1 MASPIG
7 GPWKRPRSI
16 PNQMIMGNENSD
28 RVVDNHMER
37 RLHAGIGKDNYAYKT
52 VIAANGLE
60 SLARVKGRFFNAG
73 ACARGL
79 PEFCP
84 TADHERSWGRNRT
97 SLRDFASACNSYE
110 MCNLKKVW
118 VGLKIRRYLVLWGF
132 NSPSRHQHYPHLFE

>member
-1 MASPIG
+1 MHDLPYLRLDLSDFSLT
-7 GPWKRPRSI
+7 PRDGISDWRSLEATAFDPE
-16 PNQMIMGNENSD
+16 PNDHGQHENSD

-37 RLHAGIGKDNYAYKT
+37 RLHAGIAKDNYAYKT

-84 TADHERSWGRNRT
+84 TADHERSWEGTERH
-97 SLRDFASACNSYE
+97 SEISQ
-110 MCNLKKVW
+110 
-118 VGLKIRRYLVLWGF
+118 VLAT
-132 NSPSRHQHYPHLFE
+132 LMKCVT

>member
-16 PNQMIMGNENSD
+16 PNQMIMGNTKISD

-60 SLARVKGRFFNAG
+60 SLARVKGRFSMREPVREVA
-73 ACARGL
+73 
-79 PEFCP
+79 
-84 TADHERSWGRNRT
+84 
-97 SLRDFASACNSYE
+97 
-110 MCNLKKVW
+110 
-118 VGLKIRRYLVLWGF
+118 
-132 NSPSRHQHYPHLFE
+132 